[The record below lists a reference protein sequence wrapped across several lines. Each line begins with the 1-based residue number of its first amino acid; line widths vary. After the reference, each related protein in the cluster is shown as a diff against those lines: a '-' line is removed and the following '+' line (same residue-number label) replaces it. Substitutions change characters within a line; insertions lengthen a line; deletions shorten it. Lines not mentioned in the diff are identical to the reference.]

1 MPFGQKYFS
10 GLDKDMKHKN
20 KPDLPSYDKTEAVK
34 KVKDYNQVRNEVMG
48 SKDQIVANF
57 SQVVSKLK
65 QPLPKLKLGKKQFFF
80 ISLCIHV
87 QWSKQLP
94 TL

>member
-10 GLDKDMKHKN
+10 GLDKDMKHKK
-20 KPDLPSYDKTEAVK
+20 KPDLPSYDKTGAVK

-48 SKDQIVANF
+48 SNDQTVANV

-65 QPLPKLKLGKKQFFF
+65 KPLPKVKLGKK
-80 ISLCIHV
+80 
-87 QWSKQLP
+87 
-94 TL
+94 